1 VPVALTVNV
10 AVCPAVTVWLA
21 GWVVIDGATAAAFT
35 VKVALLLV
43 ALPAELLT
51 TTEKVDPLSAVVVAG
66 VVYELDVAPVMFVPF
81 LRH

>member
-1 VPVALTVNV
+1 
-10 AVCPAVTVWLA
+10 
-21 GWVVIDGATAAAFT
+21 
-35 VKVALLLV
+35 LLV

-66 VVYELDVAPVMFVPF
+66 VGYVLDVAPVMFVPF